1 MAGTDWQEGTEL
13 NDGRPDRDYVG
24 NYISLW
30 VTDVAWMCSIKWGT
44 TWGHITFA
52 EGNTAVEAME
62 TAATQAAERGAPLQ
76 WLPGYDITDPRA

>member
-24 NYISLW
+24 NYISVW

-52 EGNTAVEAME
+52 EP
-62 TAATQAAERGAPLQ
+62 QSKPLRGAHPYS
-76 WLPGYDITDPRA
+76 GYPATTSPTPERETVRS